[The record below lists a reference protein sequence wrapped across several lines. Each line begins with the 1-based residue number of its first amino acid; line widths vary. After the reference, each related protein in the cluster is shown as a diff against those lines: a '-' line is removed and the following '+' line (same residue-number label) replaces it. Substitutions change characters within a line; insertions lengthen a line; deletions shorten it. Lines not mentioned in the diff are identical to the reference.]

1 MKRTALDT
9 LVRLAWDNGASV
21 EYDAEQNVAVLKLG
35 RQTFYADLPAEDAAE
50 NEAAVSS

>member
-21 EYDAEQNVAVLKLG
+21 EYDAEQGIAVCKVK
-35 RQTFYADLPAEDAAE
+35 RQTWYADLPAEDVAE
-50 NEAAVSS
+50 NEAVSS